1 MTDSVSHSGAAAA
14 PNPMLRVFTFLAFG
28 VFAASMSSILIRF
41 AQLDGLPSLLIAA
54 GRLTL
59 SALVLAPFALTRHR
73 ADLARL
79 RGLDFLMAG
88 AAGMMLAI
96 HFATWITSLE
106 YTSVLISVVFVT
118 TGPLWVALLEF
129 TFLRVRIKQIVIV
142 GLVVAVAGGI
152 LIGVTGTPSTTSGSN
167 PLLGGALALMGAIAF
182 AIYLVIGRKVRAK
195 LPLLPYIWLVYSI
208 TALFLIVMLLSTAT
222 PVTGFPTSG
231 YLAIVLLAIFPQMI
245 GHTSFNYA
253 LRYVSATFVSIAS
266 QLEPIGSAL
275 VAFIVFQELPTEWQ
289 LIGSAAIVLGVVL
302 ASLGQRKE

>member
-1 MTDSVSHSGAAAA
+1 MTDSVSQPSVAAA
-14 PNPMLRVFTFLAFG
+14 PHTTLRVLTVLGFG
-28 VFAASMSSILIRF
+28 VLAASMSSILIRF

-59 SALVLAPFALTRHR
+59 AALALTPFALRRHR
-73 ADLARL
+73 ADLAHL
-79 RGLDFLMAG
+79 SGTDLLMAG
-88 AAGMMLAI
+88 AAGLMLAI

-129 TFLRVRIKQIVIV
+129 AFLRVRIRQIVTV
-142 GLVVAVAGGI
+142 GLAAAVAGGI
-152 LIGVTGTPSTTSGSN
+152 LIGVTGSPDTSSGSN
-167 PLLGGALALMGAIAF
+167 PLLGGALALIGAIAF
-182 AIYLVIGRKVRAK
+182 ALYLVIGRTVRAK

-208 TALFLIVMLLSTAT
+208 TALFLILMLLLNST
-222 PVTGFPTSG
+222 PVTGFPVSG
-231 YLAIVLLAIFPQMI
+231 YLAIVLLAVFPQMI

-253 LRYVSATFVSIAS
+253 LRYVSATFVSVAS

-275 VAFIVFQELPTEWQ
+275 VAFIVFQELPSEWQ